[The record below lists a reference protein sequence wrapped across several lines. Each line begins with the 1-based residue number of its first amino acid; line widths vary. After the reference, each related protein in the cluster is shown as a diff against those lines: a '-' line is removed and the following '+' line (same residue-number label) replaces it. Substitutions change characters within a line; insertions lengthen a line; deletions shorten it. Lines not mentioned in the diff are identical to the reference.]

1 MRPGQNQI
9 TRLKH
14 NEEDGGCLRS
24 KDEEEGRLGQMLG
37 EGQMDG
43 LDTAPPIVMSG
54 SGQGDP

>member
-1 MRPGQNQI
+1 MV
-9 TRLKH
+9 
-14 NEEDGGCLRS
+14 
-24 KDEEEGRLGQMLG
+24 KDEEEGPLGQMLR

>member
-1 MRPGQNQI
+1 MKRW
-9 TRLKH
+9 KVV
-14 NEEDGGCLRS
+14 

-43 LDTAPPIVMSG
+43 LDTAPPIVMSM